1 MEFPVLEMEIVCWKS
16 EELCVPFKA
25 IRSVS
30 RCVFISKYYVIHFY
44 RNVLKVGTHMTR
56 TSFEVFQQ
64 WTEVIQILNVF
75 VLHLGAT
82 SETIPGHFIYIYLL
96 WKIACESSSV
106 VISKLVFSWFLFSI
120 AKMVMPANRPRIVKK
135 RKKRFIRHQSDRYL
149 RVKVGLSFA
158 SCFYKITWSRGN

>member
-1 MEFPVLEMEIVCWKS
+1 MLCMEFPVLEMEIVCWKS
-16 EELCVPFKA
+16 EELWVPFKT

-96 WKIACESSSV
+96 W
-106 VISKLVFSWFLFSI
+106 
-120 AKMVMPANRPRIVKK
+120 
-135 RKKRFIRHQSDRYL
+135 
-149 RVKVGLSFA
+149 
-158 SCFYKITWSRGN
+158 